1 MPQNIRSDTE
11 YSRPETT
18 IPCRLAHLAEEK
30 KSAEAGSLLRIIN
43 ISNQWF
49 CLKDRQENK
58 LRVATTP
65 ERRSVLRRQGLF
77 KGRLFKLQK
86 NQHTNPDRKAGQPVR
101 PVREETEH
109 PGSDDHRAAPVGQFG
124 LEKACKTDR

>member
-11 YSRPETT
+11 YSSTDT
-18 IPCRLAHLAEEK
+18 AISCRLDLSAEK
-30 KSAEAGSLLRIIN
+30 KSAEAGSLLRIIS

-58 LRVATTP
+58 LRPATTP
-65 ERRSVLRRQGLF
+65 ERGSVLHRQGLF

-86 NQHTNPDRKAGQPVR
+86 NQHTNPERKARQSVR
-101 PVREETEH
+101 PVREETKH
-109 PGSDDHRAAPVGQFG
+109 PGSDDQRAAPVGQFG